1 MDFSVLA
8 LAFTLTFIAGLCT
21 GFGSLLAFWAKR
33 PNPKFLALVLGLSAG
48 VMLYVSFVELFAEAK
63 SGLTQELGHQSGYW
77 TVTAVFFLGI
87 GLIALIDRLVP
98 DYENPHE
105 LHNIQ
110 DLGQPGQAEKY
121 KKLYHTGLVTA
132 LAIALHNFPEGL
144 ATFTST
150 LQDPGLGI
158 PIAVAIALHNIPEGI
173 AVFVP
178 LYYASGSRKKAF
190 LFSLGSG
197 LAEPAGAAIG
207 FVFLYPFL
215 SQAVF
220 SSLLAAVAGI
230 MVFVALDELL
240 PSAEEYKEH
249 HLAIF
254 GLVCGMALMALSLLM
269 LD

>member
-1 MDFSVLA
+1 MDSPNLA
-8 LAFTLTFIAGLCT
+8 LAFGLTVLAGLST
-21 GFGSLLAFWAKR
+21 GIGSLIAFWAKK
-33 PNPKFLALVLGLSAG
+33 PNPRFLALVLGLSAG

-63 SGLTQELGHQSGYW
+63 NGLIQELGHKSGYW
-77 TVTAVFFLGI
+77 AVSAAFFLGI

-98 DYENPHE
+98 EYENPHE

-110 DLGQPGQAEKY
+110 ELGQPGQAEEY
-121 KKLYHTGLVTA
+121 KRLYHTGLVTA
-132 LAIALHNFPEGL
+132 LAIAIHNFPEGL
-144 ATFTST
+144 ATFTAT

-173 AVFVP
+173 AVYVP
-178 LYYASGSRKKAF
+178 LYYATGSRKKAF

-207 FVFLYPFL
+207 FAFLYPFL
-215 SQAVF
+215 TQAAF
-220 SSLLAAVAGI
+220 SSLLAAIAGI

-249 HLAIF
+249 HLAI
-254 GLVCGMALMALSLLM
+254 
-269 LD
+269 

>member
-1 MDFSVLA
+1 MESSAVA
-8 LAFTLTFIAGLCT
+8 LAFGLTLLAGLCT
-21 GFGSLLAFWAKR
+21 GIGSLLAFWAQK
-33 PNPKFLALVLGLSAG
+33 PSPKFLALVLGLSAG

-63 SGLTQELGHQSGYW
+63 SGLVQEWGQKSGSW
-77 TVTAVFFLGI
+77 AVSAAFFLGI

-98 DYENPHE
+98 EYENPHE
-105 LHNIQ
+105 IHNIQ
-110 DLGQPGQAEKY
+110 DLGQPGQAAEY
-121 KKLYHTGLVTA
+121 QRLYHTGLVTA
-132 LAIALHNFPEGL
+132 LAIAIHNFPEGL
-144 ATFTST
+144 ATFTAS

-158 PIAVAIALHNIPEGI
+158 PIATAIALHNIPEGI

-178 LYYASGSRKKAF
+178 LYYASGSRKMAF
-190 LFSLGSG
+190 LYSFGSG

-207 FVFLYPFL
+207 FVLLYPFL

-220 SSLLAAVAGI
+220 SSLLAAVGGI

-254 GLVCGMALMALSLLM
+254 GLICGMALMAVSLLM
-269 LD
+269 FA